1 MKVYAIIHYYDN
13 GLAYQDCRDYVTT
26 NLYSDLTK
34 ASEIYKSK
42 TSGKY
47 VGAFE
52 LVEWEIDTNN
62 KKTLQDTGYMICA
75 PDDPFEEEDKN
86 WAYGDD
92 DWEYIK

>member
-13 GLAYQDCRDYVTT
+13 GLTYEDKENYVTT
-26 NLYSDLTK
+26 NLYSDLSN

-47 VGAFE
+47 EGAFE

-62 KKTLQDTGYMICA
+62 KKTLQKSPYIDCTPY
-75 PDDPFEEEDKN
+75 DPWEEEDKK